1 MKILFRKNKKEK
13 KFFMILIFKK
23 KWLIKKQIENLEE
36 KIKELEN
43 KLIKKESDYNRLSV
57 NYANYLIEKKYRNE
71 SN

>member
-1 MKILFRKNKKEK
+1 MERTKNKKS
-13 KFFMILIFKK
+13 FLWFWYSK

-36 KIKELEN
+36 KKKELEN